1 MFNALQERKLMN
13 PLISATLTTLLI
25 AGCSSSNDS
34 EVSGSNKEIVNNIH
48 QPLEKANAVEQEIL
62 DRAEMQRK
70 QMEDL

>member
-1 MFNALQERKLMN
+1 M
-13 PLISATLTTLLI
+13 TTLLI